1 MFDSPKREVFVRVAK
16 CGEGT
21 VYLDLGN
28 ERREIVEITTSGW
41 RVLSGKAVPVRFVR
55 KENAAELPR
64 PVSDGSI
71 GDLRRLVNVRTD
83 EDFVLI
89 VSWVIGALNPDGPYP
104 ILIVQGE
111 QGSAKSTT
119 ARVLRS
125 IIDPA
130 VEPLRAPPR
139 NDGQWRTTR
148 GYLDFLAWFR
158 SRACHYSAGGKRI
171 DYARESRLEAYGWSA
186 FWSWLRSFPGRC
198 GPEKA
203 IGEWYIAGVFPGY
216 YVDPNFY
223 EPMGYQDLVGYLRDQ
238 YPPRP
243 SSYPDATMHLNLFTG
258 HVSFGNPDHALR
270 YADDLKRTMHEL
282 GVLCSPVVVI
292 EGHTDRRPERPG
304 SWQVEEE
311 GASPNSGMPQLEE
324 FKQQGLLFD
333 LSDLERK
340 KRRTADL
347 EKRLDDPNIPG
358 RRKARI
364 RHMLRVEQE
373 SERGAARSLDSRSRE
388 EIYELAL
395 SLARERDRIIEE
407 KKHIEYQLAAVREG
421 LIR

>member
-1 MFDSPKREVFVRVAK
+1 MREQMINGELAAENVVDRLNAYECALRWKEDDGNYREEEIRSADHFSPAGTEILRRHHDIVNAFVIDDA
-16 CGEGT
+16 EGYRYVVT
-21 VYLDLGN
+21 
-28 ERREIVEITTSGW
+28 REILDTSGAT
-41 RVLSGKAVPVRFVR
+41 LGKRSFR
-55 KENAAELPR
+55 KW
-64 PVSDGSI
+64 I
-71 GDLRRLVNVRTD
+71 NV
-83 EDFVLI
+83 
-89 VSWVIGALNPDGPYP
+89 AP
-104 ILIVQGE
+104 IHLY
-111 QGSAKSTT
+111 
-119 ARVLRS
+119 
-125 IIDPA
+125 
-130 VEPLRAPPR
+130 
-139 NDGQWRTTR
+139 GQWRTTR

-238 YPPRP
+238 YPLHP

-258 HVSFGNPDHALR
+258 RVSFGNPDHALR

-282 GVLCSPVVVI
+282 GVLCSPVAGI
-292 EGHTDRRPERPG
+292 EGHTDRSPG
-304 SWQVEEE
+304 CPGDWQVEEE
-311 GASPNSGMPQLEE
+311 GASPNSGTPQLEE
-324 FKQQGLLFD
+324 FKQQGLFFD

-347 EKRLDDPNIPG
+347 AKRLGDPNIPS
-358 RRKARI
+358 RRKAHI
-364 RHMLRVEQE
+364 RHTLRVERE
-373 SERGAARSLDSRSRE
+373 SERGAARSLEGRSRE
-388 EIYELAL
+388 EIYALAL

-407 KKHIEYQLAAVREG
+407 KKRIEYQLAAVREG